1 MKIDEKAKKMLISF
15 GIGIGAIILI
25 VIIVLIV
32 GMIKNSSLSYAGIES
47 KLVSGAR
54 KYYAN
59 KKDALPLN
67 DNDEV
72 EVDASLLKEEGY
84 IKDLSKYQKDKNV
97 ACSGKVIV
105 TKSGNYYNYSPY
117 LNCGDKYT
125 TTYLYEELI
134 SKVVSK
140 DDGLYKKE
148 QYSTKTKGKETVY
161 VFRGD
166 YVNNFIKLDEFL
178 WRIVKINSDY
188 SLEIIQENDKKTRL
202 SSVWDNRYN
211 NTKNENAGIN
221 DYYKS
226 IIRKNISDYY
236 NSSTLS
242 DTAKEKIVFKDI
254 CVGSRKLSETKNDG
268 SVECRNIMQNEPISL
283 LPVYDFINASLDTN
297 CKRFDNYNCSNYN
310 YLSKYERGFWLL
322 TTSSE
327 KSYIGYGIYNNFTA
341 SKLSSVKVARLVT
354 NLNKNI
360 IFAGGSGTES
370 DPYLIK

>member
-1 MKIDEKAKKMLISF
+1 MQIDEKAKKMLISF
-15 GIGIGAIILI
+15 GIGIGAIVLI

-32 GMIKNSSLSYAGIES
+32 GMIKNSSLSYSEIES

-202 SSVWDNRYN
+202 SSVWDDRYN

-242 DTAKEKIVFKDI
+242 DIVKEKIVFKDI

-268 SVECRNIMQNEPISL
+268 SVECRNILQNEPLSL
-283 LPVYDFINASLDTN
+283 LTIYDFINASLDTN
-297 CKRFDNYNCSNYN
+297 CKRLDSYNCSNYN
-310 YLSKYERGFWLL
+310 YLSKYNRSFWLL

-327 KSYIGYGIYNNFTA
+327 KSYIGYGIYNNSTS
-341 SKLSSVKVARLVT
+341 SKLSSLKTARLVT

-360 IFAGGSGTES
+360 IFAGGTGTET

>member
-1 MKIDEKAKKMLISF
+1 MQIDEKAKKMLISF
-15 GIGIGAIILI
+15 GIGIGAIVLI

-32 GMIKNSSLSYAGIES
+32 GMIKNSSLSYSEIES

-202 SSVWDNRYN
+202 SSVWDDRYN

-242 DTAKEKIVFKDI
+242 DIVKEKIVFKDI

-268 SVECRNIMQNEPISL
+268 SVECRNILQNEPLSL
-283 LPVYDFINASLDTN
+283 LTIYDFINASLDTN
-297 CKRFDNYNCSNYN
+297 CKRLDSYNCSNYN
-310 YLSKYERGFWLL
+310 YLSKYNRSFWLL

-327 KSYIGYGIYNNFTA
+327 KSYIGYGIYNNSTS
-341 SKLSSVKVARLVT
+341 SKLSSLKTARLVT
-354 NLNKNI
+354 NLNKNV
-360 IFAGGSGTES
+360 IFAGGTGTET

>member
-1 MKIDEKAKKMLISF
+1 MQIDEKAKKMLISF

-32 GMIKNSSLSYAGIES
+32 GMIKNSSLSYSEIES

-202 SSVWDNRYN
+202 SSVWDDRYN

-226 IIRKNISDYY
+226 IIRRNISDYY
-236 NSSTLS
+236 NASTLS
-242 DTAKEKIVFKDI
+242 DIVKEKIVFKDI

-268 SVECRNIMQNEPISL
+268 SVECRNILQNEPLSL
-283 LPVYDFINASLDTN
+283 LTVYDFINASLDTN
-297 CKRFDNYNCSNYN
+297 CKRLDSYNCSNYN
-310 YLSKYERGFWLL
+310 YLSKYNRSFWLL

-327 KSYIGYGIYNNFTA
+327 KSYIGYCIYNNFTS
-341 SKLSSVKVARLVT
+341 SKLSSVKTARLVT

-360 IFAGGSGTES
+360 IFAGGTGTET

>member
-1 MKIDEKAKKMLISF
+1 MQIDEKAKKMLISF

-32 GMIKNSSLSYAGIES
+32 GMIKNSSLSYSEIES

-97 ACSGKVIV
+97 AFSGKVIV

-202 SSVWDNRYN
+202 SSVWDDRYN

-226 IIRKNISDYY
+226 IIRRNISDYY
-236 NSSTLS
+236 NASTLS
-242 DTAKEKIVFKDI
+242 DIVKEKIVFKDI

-268 SVECRNIMQNEPISL
+268 SVECRNILQNEPLSL
-283 LPVYDFINASLDTN
+283 LTVYDFINASLDTN
-297 CKRFDNYNCSNYN
+297 CKRLDSYNCSNYN
-310 YLSKYERGFWLL
+310 YLSKYNRSFWLL

-327 KSYIGYGIYNNFTA
+327 KSYIGYGIYNNFTS
-341 SKLSSVKVARLVT
+341 SKLSSVKTARLVT

-360 IFAGGSGTES
+360 IFAGGTGTET

>member
-1 MKIDEKAKKMLISF
+1 MQIDEKAKKMLISF

-32 GMIKNSSLSYAGIES
+32 GMIKNSSLSYSEIES

-202 SSVWDNRYN
+202 SSVWDDRYN

-226 IIRKNISDYY
+226 IIRRNISDYY
-236 NSSTLS
+236 NASTLS
-242 DTAKEKIVFKDI
+242 DIVKEKIVFKDI

-268 SVECRNIMQNEPISL
+268 SVECRNILQNEPLSL
-283 LPVYDFINASLDTN
+283 LTVYDFINASLDTN
-297 CKRFDNYNCSNYN
+297 CKRLDSYNCSNYN
-310 YLSKYERGFWLL
+310 YLSKYNRSFWLL

-327 KSYIGYGIYNNFTA
+327 KSYIGYGIYNNFTS
-341 SKLSSVKVARLVT
+341 SKLSSVKTARLVT

-360 IFAGGSGTES
+360 IFAGGTGTET